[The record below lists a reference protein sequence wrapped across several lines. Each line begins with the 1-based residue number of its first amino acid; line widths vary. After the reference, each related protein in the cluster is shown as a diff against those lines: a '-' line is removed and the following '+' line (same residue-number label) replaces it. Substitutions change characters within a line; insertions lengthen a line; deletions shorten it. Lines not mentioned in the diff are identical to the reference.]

1 MSEFKEIDKSTI
13 YFSQMQIMDNHI
25 KNETIGYVFDY
36 NGRSDFM
43 IKAVVS
49 KIKSDLKAVSSII
62 KKPEKKIDPMPM
74 LQNFKLVKSEEE
86 KDIYHFTLTD
96 YERFKGTVFNFKTKH
111 PRITAYLGLLVIFNR
126 QNNQFVLYECF
137 LESMKKKLPSEPV
150 AKEILEKLG
159 ISEE

>member
-36 NGRSDFM
+36 NGRSDFV

-62 KKPEKKIDPMPM
+62 KKPEKRLTQCPCYKI
-74 LQNFKLVKSEEE
+74 S
-86 KDIYHFTLTD
+86 
-96 YERFKGTVFNFKTKH
+96 
-111 PRITAYLGLLVIFNR
+111 
-126 QNNQFVLYECF
+126 
-137 LESMKKKLPSEPV
+137 S
-150 AKEILEKLG
+150 
-159 ISEE
+159 